1 MSSPEERFVADAWTA
16 HDETPRER
24 LRAGYV
30 KADPF
35 ALDAADR
42 AMIAA
47 KKAAH
52 ASRAHAMLTRA
63 MHEPKPLA
71 ILGPGGTY
79 VTEVLE

>member
-1 MSSPEERFVADAWTA
+1 MNNPLDRLLSDIAASR
-16 HDETPRER
+16 DETPRER

-35 ALDAADR
+35 ELDPADR

-71 ILGPGGTY
+71 ILGPGGDFTR
-79 VTEVLE
+79 EVME